1 MAEKQ
6 TGYSKDLEAYVQDM
20 LARAKAGAAAAQTA
34 GYPPESAFTQS
45 YYAGIPNL
53 YMYGDP
59 EQLEALQRMQGLYGA
74 YGEAG
79 QYDKTRFD
87 DIGNMYTAA
96 GQYDPAQFD
105 MADYTAQNIQQRMS
119 PYEELVADRQRT
131 RLKKAYDEARGEREA
146 QAVRAGAFGGSG
158 QAIQEELAR
167 RNYLEQ
173 MADMDAQ
180 SLQAAFES
188 GAGLYGKELADRL
201 AAQQAGEA
209 SRQFGKQTEFSG
221 LEGLMSA
228 RQQEA
233 AQTAAAKE
241 AELAGLAGQSGSAS
255 QQAILAEQRKNMQ
268 LANLAAK
275 QAAGQQQEERRLAE
289 AQYPLGLAALQG
301 NVLTPLSGGTNQ
313 IPQSVQKT
321 STTQNIL
328 GGLSTAAGIVQGLG
342 GVSGIVSGAKAIG
355 GALGLGGGIYRSG
368 GLVPYGYNYRGGG
381 LADFEP
387 QYYDMYER

>member
-6 TGYSKDLEAYVQDM
+6 TGYSKDLQAYVQDM
-20 LARAKAGAAAAQTA
+20 LARARAGASAAQAA
-34 GYPPESAFTQS
+34 GYPPESAYTQA

-59 EQLEALQRMQGLYGA
+59 EQLEALQRTQGLYGA
-74 YGEAG
+74 YGDAG
-79 QYDKTRFD
+79 QYNKTRFD
-87 DIGNMYTAA
+87 DIGGMYTAA

-119 PYEELVADRQRT
+119 PYEELVADRQRS

-167 RNYLEQ
+167 RGYLEQ

-188 GAGLYGKELADRL
+188 GSGLYSKEIADRL

-221 LEGLMSA
+221 LEGLMGA

-241 AELAGLAGQSGSAS
+241 SEFAGLAGQTGSAQ
-255 QQAILAEQRKNMQ
+255 QQALLAEQRKNMQ
-268 LANLAAK
+268 LANLAAN
-275 QAAGQQQEERRLAE
+275 QTAGQQKEERALAQ
-289 AQYPLGLAALQG
+289 AQYPLGIAALQG
-301 NVLTPLSGGTNQ
+301 NVLSPLSGGTNQ

-321 STTQNIL
+321 STMQNIL
-328 GGLSTAAGIVQGLG
+328 GGLSAGAGIVQGLG
-342 GVSGIVSGAKAIG
+342 GLGAVGSAVQGIGNAIG
-355 GALGLGGGIYRSG
+355 GLFAAG
-368 GLVPYGYNYRGGG
+368 GLVPGGYLYRGGG

>member
-1 MAEKQ
+1 MATKK
-6 TGYSKDLEAYVQDM
+6 TGYGKDLEAYVQDM

-34 GYPPESAFTQS
+34 GYPAESSYTQA

-59 EQLEALQRMQGLYGA
+59 EQLEALQRTQGLYGA
-74 YGEAG
+74 YGQAG
-79 QYDKTRFD
+79 QYDKTPFA
-87 DIGNMYTAA
+87 DIGGMYTAA

-119 PYEELVADRQRT
+119 PYEELVADRQRS

-146 QAVRAGAFGGSG
+146 QYARAGAFGGSG

-188 GAGLYGKELADRL
+188 GSGLYSKEIADRL

-221 LEGLMSA
+221 LEGLLST
-228 RQQEA
+228 REQEA

-241 AELAGLAGQSGSAS
+241 AEFAGLAGQTESTR
-255 QQAILAEQRKNMQ
+255 QQAAMAEQRKNMQ
-268 LANLAAK
+268 LANLGAN
-275 QAAGQQQEERRLAE
+275 QAAGQQKEERRLAE
-289 AQYPLGLAALQG
+289 LQYPLGIAALQG
-301 NVLTPLSGGTNQ
+301 NVVGSLTGGSSA
-313 IPQSVQKT
+313 IPQSTQKT
-321 STTQNIL
+321 STLQNIL
-328 GGLSTAAGIVQGLG
+328 GGASAAAGL
-342 GVSGIVSGAKAIG
+342 VSGIGDAVGSIGSLFGAG
-355 GALGLGGGIYRSG
+355 G
-368 GLVPYGYNYRGGG
+368 GLVPNGLQYRYRGGG

>member
-1 MAEKQ
+1 MAEKK
-6 TGYSKDLEAYVQDM
+6 TGYGKDLEAYVQDM

-34 GYPPESAFTQS
+34 GYPAESSYTQA

-59 EQLEALQRMQGLYGA
+59 EQLEALQRTQGLYGA
-74 YGEAG
+74 YGDAG
-79 QYDKTRFD
+79 QYNKTRFD
-87 DIGNMYTAA
+87 DIGGMYTAA

-119 PYEELVADRQRT
+119 PYEELVADRQRS

-146 QAVRAGAFGGSG
+146 QYARAGAFGGSG

-188 GAGLYGKELADRL
+188 GSGLYSKEIADRL

-221 LEGLMSA
+221 LEGLLST
-228 RQQEA
+228 REQEA

-241 AELAGLAGQSGSAS
+241 AEFAGLAGQTESTR
-255 QQAILAEQRKNMQ
+255 QQAAMAEQRKNMQ
-268 LANLAAK
+268 LANLGAN
-275 QAAGQQQEERRLAE
+275 QAAGQQKEDRRLAE
-289 AQYPLGLAALQG
+289 LQYPLGIAALQG
-301 NVLTPLSGGTNQ
+301 NVVGSLTGGSSA
-313 IPQSVQKT
+313 IPQSTQKT
-321 STTQNIL
+321 STLQNIL
-328 GGLSTAAGIVQGLG
+328 GGASAAVGLA
-342 GVSGIVSGAKAIG
+342 SGIGDAVGSIGSLFGAG
-355 GALGLGGGIYRSG
+355 G
-368 GLVPYGYNYRGGG
+368 GLVPNGLQYRYRGGG

>member
-6 TGYSKDLEAYVQDM
+6 TGYSKDLQAYVQDM

-34 GYPPESAFTQS
+34 GYPAESSYTQA

-59 EQLEALQRMQGLYGA
+59 EQLEALQRTQGLYGA
-74 YGEAG
+74 YGDAG
-79 QYDKTRFD
+79 QYNKTRFD
-87 DIGNMYTAA
+87 DIGGMYTAA

-119 PYEELVADRQRT
+119 PYEELVADRQRS

-146 QAVRAGAFGGSG
+146 QYARAGAFGGSG

-188 GAGLYGKELADRL
+188 GSGLYSKEIADRL
-201 AAQQAGEA
+201 ASQQAGEA

-221 LEGLMSA
+221 LEGLLST
-228 RQQEA
+228 REQEA

-241 AELAGLAGQSGSAS
+241 AEFAGLAGQTESTR
-255 QQAILAEQRKNMQ
+255 QQAAMAEQRKNMQ
-268 LANLAAK
+268 LANLGAN
-275 QAAGQQQEERRLAE
+275 QAAGQQKEERRLAE
-289 AQYPLGLAALQG
+289 LQYPLGIAALQG
-301 NVLTPLSGGTNQ
+301 NVVGSLTGGSSA
-313 IPQSVQKT
+313 IPQSTQKT
-321 STTQNIL
+321 STLQNIL
-328 GGLSTAAGIVQGLG
+328 GGASAAAGLA
-342 GVSGIVSGAKAIG
+342 SGIGDAVTGISTLLGAG
-355 GALGLGGGIYRSG
+355 G
-368 GLVPYGYNYRGGG
+368 GLVPNGLQYHYRGGG

>member
-1 MAEKQ
+1 MAEKK
-6 TGYSKDLEAYVQDM
+6 TGYGKDLEAYVQDM

-34 GYPPESAFTQS
+34 GYPAESSYTQA

-59 EQLEALQRMQGLYGA
+59 EQLEALQRTQGLYGA
-74 YGEAG
+74 YGDAG
-79 QYDKTRFD
+79 QYNKTRFD
-87 DIGNMYTAA
+87 DIGGMYTAA

-119 PYEELVADRQRT
+119 PYEELVADRQRS

-146 QAVRAGAFGGSG
+146 QYARANAFGGSG

-188 GAGLYGKELADRL
+188 GSGLYSKEIADRL

-221 LEGLMSA
+221 LEGLLST
-228 RQQEA
+228 REQEA

-241 AELAGLAGQSGSAS
+241 AEFAGLAGQTESTR
-255 QQAILAEQRKNMQ
+255 QQAAMAEQRKNMQ
-268 LANLAAK
+268 LANLGAN
-275 QAAGQQQEERRLAE
+275 QAAGQQKEERRLGE
-289 AQYPLGLAALQG
+289 LQYPLGIAALQG
-301 NVLTPLSGGTNQ
+301 NVVGSLTGGSSA
-313 IPQSVQKT
+313 IPQSTQKT
-321 STTQNIL
+321 STLQNIL
-328 GGLSTAAGIVQGLG
+328 GGASAVAGFA
-342 GVSGIVSGAKAIG
+342 SGIGDAATGISTLLGAG
-355 GALGLGGGIYRSG
+355 G
-368 GLVPYGYNYRGGG
+368 GLVPNGLQYHYRGGG